1 MLFVVAVLVLNFIFS
16 IGVIFTNKFLYK
28 YYNVPP
34 ISLASAHFAATFTGL
49 TTFWLLGGFKIKHI
63 KFIKVLPISIAF
75 SSSVVFTNFSLK
87 YNSVGT
93 YQILKCLGDPM
104 LIVLQT
110 FMYNK
115 TYPANI
121 KMTLGIM
128 VCGIVLNSM
137 FDVTFNMV
145 GIIFAMVA
153 VVASTFYILWIEK
166 KQEELEVTPLQLL
179 MYQAPTS
186 SMLLNSVVLF
196 IEPPWEEHGILCG
209 LHESVAVV
217 FVSMVMAC
225 GVNITVFYIIRHT
238 SVVTYAVFSKLK
250 TCVVILGG
258 AVILSQEA
266 QEPVQILGIVLTLI
280 GTIIYTIIKLRNIR
294 TNHLDS
300 QDASQKDPPSSKSNL
315 KQISIEVIP
324 KKHQSIAN
332 LISTEYEKS
341 I

>member
-121 KMTLGIM
+121 KMT
-128 VCGIVLNSM
+128 
-137 FDVTFNMV
+137 
-145 GIIFAMVA
+145 
-153 VVASTFYILWIEK
+153 LWIEK